1 MWIGRLLGCSFG
13 NVIGYIVERHVVEID
28 AIGDVIVLGRFGI
41 AGFGFRMRRFA
52 GRLTRLLT
60 VVARLCVGLVVF
72 GVENGLASSVSSQSR

>member
-28 AIGDVIVLGRFGI
+28 AVGDVIVLGRFGI

-52 GRLTRLLT
+52 GRLTWLLT
-60 VVARLCVGLVVF
+60 VVARLCVGLC
-72 GVENGLASSVSSQSR
+72 LLYTSDAADD